1 MRNLVVVIVLLVVI
15 LAANAFATPNVL
27 RAAAVPE
34 PGILVALGGGLVCL
48 ATLVRNRLP
57 K

>member
-1 MRNLVVVIVLLVVI
+1 VRNLVVVVVLLVVI

-27 RAAAVPE
+27 RAAVGPE

-48 ATLVRNRLP
+48 ASLVRNRLP

>member
-1 MRNLVVVIVLLVVI
+1 MRNLVPVVLLI
-15 LAANAFATPNVL
+15 LALAASAFATPNVL
-27 RAAAVPE
+27 RASAVPE
-34 PGILVALGGGLVCL
+34 PGILVALGGGLVGL